1 MIYLSLLETEEDKRY
16 FKEIYENN
24 YLKMYHVALGILHDK
39 SEAENAVHEAFLS
52 LAEKFQKYSH
62 ISGRKMDNFCVSI
75 VKNKA
80 IDSIRRSRHYTEE
93 EIEDLKLYQDEKMV
107 NPENI
112 LLSEETKGMIKKAL
126 EQISE
131 VFRETLVLK
140 FVYELSN
147 AEIAYIQGV
156 SKKTVVMRI
165 YRGKQMLREVIR
177 EEDMQ

>member
-1 MIYLSLLETEEDKRY
+1 
-16 FKEIYENN
+16 
-24 YLKMYHVALGILHDK
+24 
-39 SEAENAVHEAFLS
+39 
-52 LAEKFQKYSH
+52 
-62 ISGRKMDNFCVSI
+62 
-75 VKNKA
+75 
-80 IDSIRRSRHYTEE
+80 
-93 EIEDLKLYQDEKMV
+93 MV

-165 YRGKQMLREVIR
+165 YRGKQMLRKVIH

>member
-1 MIYLSLLETEEDKRY
+1 MIYLLLLETEEDRKY

-24 YLKMYHVALGILHDK
+24 YLKMYHVASGILHDK
-39 SEAENAVHEAFLS
+39 SETENAVHEAFLS
-52 LAEKFQKYSH
+52 LAENFPKYSH
-62 ISGRKMDNFCVSI
+62 ISGRQMDNFCVSI

-80 IDSIRRSRHYTEE
+80 IDSIRRRKHYTEE
-93 EIEDLKLYQDEKMV
+93 EIENLQLYQGTEEI
-107 NPENI
+107 NPENV
-112 LLSEETKGMIKKAL
+112 LLSEETKRMIRKAL

-147 AEIAYIQGV
+147 EEIAHIQGV

-165 YRGKQMLREVIR
+165 YRGKQMLKEVIH